1 MDYKDESA
9 NKGLGQ
15 TGMLEV
21 WAVGSSEILDWTK
34 DPRELWTEERLV
46 PCASSFEEEE
56 EEEEEDA
63 DYFDE
68 DLDDE
73 DLDDLDD
80 DEDDDEELDD
90 DF

>member
-56 EEEEEDA
+56 EEEEDA